1 MAEKDIFE
9 RDRSGEV
16 VSMDDPE
23 FHKIYD
29 VIHDTMAKLQAMNS
43 SVMSADEVR
52 QVFADVTGTEVD
64 PTLTLFPPFYMDF
77 GRNLRVGRNVLIQQC
92 CTFFDR
98 CGITIG
104 DNTFIAPK
112 VNLITINHPADP
124 SKRNCTYGAPI
135 TIGKNV
141 WIGIASTV
149 LPGVT
154 IGDNSIV
161 GANSVVTHDV
171 PPNTIV
177 AGFPARKIGDVPSP
191 GQ

>member
-1 MAEKDIFE
+1 MTEKDIFE

-16 VSMDDPE
+16 ASMDDPD
-23 FHKIYD
+23 FHLIYD
-29 VIHDTMAKLQAMNS
+29 VIRDTMAKLQRMNS

-52 QVFADVTGTEVD
+52 QVFAEVTGTEVD
-64 PTLTLFPPFYMDF
+64 ETLTLFPPFYMDF
-77 GRNLRVGRNVLIQQC
+77 GRNLRVGKNVLIQHC

-112 VNLITINHPADP
+112 VNLITINHPVEP

-135 TIGKNV
+135 TIGRNV

-177 AGFPARKIGDVPSP
+177 AGSPARKIGDVPTE
-191 GQ
+191 

>member
-1 MAEKDIFE
+1 
-9 RDRSGEV
+9 
-16 VSMDDPE
+16 
-23 FHKIYD
+23 
-29 VIHDTMAKLQAMNS
+29 
-43 SVMSADEVR
+43 
-52 QVFADVTGTEVD
+52 
-64 PTLTLFPPFYMDF
+64 MDF
-77 GRNLRVGRNVLIQQC
+77 GKNLRVGKNVLIQQC

-112 VNLITINHPADP
+112 V
-124 SKRNCTYGAPI
+124 API
-135 TIGKNV
+135 TIGRNV

-177 AGFPARKIGDVPSP
+177 AGSPARKIGDVPVP
-191 GQ
+191 DE

>member
-64 PTLTLFPPFYMDF
+64 PTLTLSRRSTWTS
-77 GRNLRVGRNVLIQQC
+77 GG
-92 CTFFDR
+92 T
-98 CGITIG
+98 
-104 DNTFIAPK
+104 
-112 VNLITINHPADP
+112 
-124 SKRNCTYGAPI
+124 S
-135 TIGKNV
+135 
-141 WIGIASTV
+141 AS
-149 LPGVT
+149 
-154 IGDNSIV
+154 
-161 GANSVVTHDV
+161 
-171 PPNTIV
+171 
-177 AGFPARKIGDVPSP
+177 AGTS
-191 GQ
+191 